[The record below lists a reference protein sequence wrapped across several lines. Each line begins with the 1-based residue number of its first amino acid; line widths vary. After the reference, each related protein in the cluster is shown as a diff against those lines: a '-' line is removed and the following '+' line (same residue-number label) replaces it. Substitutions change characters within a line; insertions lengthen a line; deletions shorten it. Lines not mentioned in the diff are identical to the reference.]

1 MEFKAPGTGKW
12 RNLDTG
18 RELANR
24 PRGAQD
30 FWFVRE
36 PRIAGSRATLTR
48 YFDSIGEPLPQLY
61 EQPPTAPQPP
71 AVTTGNPRLIPLKP
85 VRRDVD
91 ELAAMVQRITL
102 AALPR
107 HAVTDAIRGAASQ
120 VLRLSSGDIRRVP
133 RDKLASL
140 ERFTLN
146 GLEGEMAILEVLD
159 GDTYDI
165 AFVIPMKTATAFGP
179 MIREEYIVMRDVFR
193 LYGIDAAEKNT
204 VQGQL
209 ATLLAKKYVDEE
221 KGYMRGRIMGW
232 DKYGR
237 AIIEL
242 FTAGGESLA
251 EILIKHEHPRYGKI
265 AVPYHGATK
274 DDYMKQLPK
283 YQIRNGVL
291 IDNTGTPFPIEDLAR
306 ELVPI
311 RG

>member
-1 MEFKAPGTGKW
+1 MEFKAAAPGKW
-12 RNLDTG
+12 KNLDTG
-18 RELANR
+18 RDLANR

-36 PRIAGSRATLTR
+36 PRIAGSKATLAR
-48 YFDSIGEPLPQLY
+48 YFESREQPLPQLY
-61 EQPPTAPQPP
+61 EQPPSSQPP
-71 AVTTGNPRLIPLKP
+71 VVTTGNQRIIPLKP
-85 VRRDVD
+85 IRRDVD

-102 AALPR
+102 AALPK
-107 HAVTDAIRGAASQ
+107 HTVTDTIRGTSSQ
-120 VLRLSSGDIRRVP
+120 VLRSSSGDIRRVP
-133 RDKLASL
+133 REKLATL
-140 ERFTLN
+140 GRFSLN

-165 AFVIPMKTATAFGP
+165 AFVVPMTTVTAFGA
-179 MIREEYIVMRDVFR
+179 MTTEEHIVMRDVFR

-204 VQGQL
+204 IQGQL

-221 KGYMRGRIMGW
+221 KGYMRGKIMGW

-242 FTAGGESLA
+242 FTAGGDSLA

-274 DDYMKQLPK
+274 DEYMKQLPK
-283 YQIRNGVL
+283 YRIRNGIL
-291 IDNTGTPFPIEDLAR
+291 IDNTGTPFPIEDLAK
-306 ELVPI
+306 ELVPA
-311 RG
+311 RR